1 MKLNE
6 LFNEAEAPRGFLAG
20 LTHGWKRSQDSE
32 FSLPPAAD
40 APKKVKRSPL
50 ELLDNNEWRAII
62 QDMLQGKPV
71 ELSAS
76 QSARLDR
83 ILRRL

>member
-20 LTHGWKRSQDSE
+20 LKHGWTRSQDSE
-32 FSLPPAAD
+32 FSQSPRAA
-40 APKKVKRSPL
+40 ASKKVKSSPL
-50 ELLDNNEWRAII
+50 ELLDNSEWRAII

-71 ELSAS
+71 NLTAS

-83 ILRRL
+83 ILRQL